1 MICHGFKGGIGTAS
15 RTAGGHVV
23 GVLLQANHGSRA
35 RLTIDGAPVGRL
47 IGADRVPLPP
57 RPALG
62 EGVGSV
68 VVVVATDAP
77 LLPHQ
82 CERLAVR
89 AMLGVARVGG
99 AGETSSGDFALAF
112 ATGPTDRVEP
122 VPDDAMNPLFYATIE
137 ATEEAIVNALL
148 AAKTMTGRG
157 GATVHALDAGLLT
170 EALNARSSI
179 GT

>member
-1 MICHGFKGGIGTAS
+1 M
-15 RTAGGHVV
+15 
-23 GVLLQANHGSRA
+23 
-35 RLTIDGAPVGRL
+35 GRL
-47 IGADRVPLPP
+47 IGRPSALPP

-62 EGVGSV
+62 EGVGSI

-99 AGETSSGDFALAF
+99 AGETSSGDFAIAF
-112 ATGPTDRVEP
+112 STGPTRQVEP
-122 VPDDAMNPLFYATIE
+122 VPNDGMNPLFYAAIE

-148 AAKTMTGRG
+148 AAETMTGRG
-157 GATVHALDAGLLT
+157 GATVYALDADLLAEVMST
-170 EALNARSSI
+170 GSSI
-179 GT
+179 GS